1 MPVCAKRHILLKN
14 SCHLAGR
21 EGGRERELSRNV
33 KSVFSL
39 VAEAVRPHTNYLK
52 S

>member
-1 MPVCAKRHILLKN
+1 VQKGTSYLKI
-14 SCHLAGR
+14 AAIWQGGR